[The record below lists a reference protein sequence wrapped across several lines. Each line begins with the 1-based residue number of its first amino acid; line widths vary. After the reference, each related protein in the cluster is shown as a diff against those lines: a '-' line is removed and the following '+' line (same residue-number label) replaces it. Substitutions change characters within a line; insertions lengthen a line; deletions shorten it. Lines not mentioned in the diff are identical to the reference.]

1 MAPLRTLG
9 FASLTPRVLEFLER
23 NKIVTVGDFVSQE
36 LDSGVE
42 DPEIQ
47 KFKSELATF
56 LEECHGKWEN
66 GDEMLQKNLQ
76 AGSLS
81 TGFESL
87 DSLLKGGLKDGTIT
101 ELVGPSSS
109 GKTQLCMHSAAC
121 VAYHHKFSVAYVDA
135 SSSFS
140 AERVLQMMCGR
151 RCSSIAIEDDVKEAM
166 RRIFCFKVYDVH
178 GLLEVLHSLYDPAS
192 SFPGPV
198 HLRLVIV
205 DCLASVLSPILGGN
219 NAQGH
224 TLMMSVA
231 QILKSIAINRN
242 ICVLIT
248 NNTVAAEDE
257 ELKPALGE
265 SWKSVPHVR
274 LMLAKDHDNNSC
286 TVTLLKHTSLAC
298 DAEVTFCFDRG

>member
-1 MAPLRTLG
+1 
-9 FASLTPRVLEFLER
+9 
-23 NKIVTVGDFVSQE
+23 
-36 LDSGVE
+36 
-42 DPEIQ
+42 
-47 KFKSELATF
+47 
-56 LEECHGKWEN
+56 
-66 GDEMLQKNLQ
+66 
-76 AGSLS
+76 
-81 TGFESL
+81 

-109 GKTQLCMHSAAC
+109 GKTQLCMRSAAC

-151 RCSSIAIEDDVKEAM
+151 RCSSIAIEAM

-178 GLLEVLHSLYDPAS
+178 GLLEVLHSLYDPARFVPI

-219 NAQGH
+219 NAQGVNNCFKLDDAKQNLIFPFIFFCCNAGH
-224 TLMMSVA
+224 TLMMSVG
-231 QILKSIAINRN
+231 QILKTIAINRN

-286 TVTLLKHTSLAC
+286 TVTLLKHTSL
-298 DAEVTFCFDRG
+298 V

>member
-1 MAPLRTLG
+1 
-9 FASLTPRVLEFLER
+9 
-23 NKIVTVGDFVSQE
+23 
-36 LDSGVE
+36 
-42 DPEIQ
+42 
-47 KFKSELATF
+47 
-56 LEECHGKWEN
+56 
-66 GDEMLQKNLQ
+66 
-76 AGSLS
+76 
-81 TGFESL
+81 

-151 RCSSIAIEDDVKEAM
+151 RCSSIAIEAM

-178 GLLEVLHSLYDPAS
+178 GLLEVLHSLYDPARFVPI

-219 NAQGH
+219 NAQG
-224 TLMMSVA
+224 LCSQVD
-231 QILKSIAINRN
+231 SISY
-242 ICVLIT
+242 VLFYCKIT

-286 TVTLLKHTSLAC
+286 TVTLLKHTSL
-298 DAEVTFCFDRG
+298 V

>member
-23 NKIVTVGDFVSQE
+23 NKIVTVEDFVSQE

-109 GKTQLCMHSAAC
+109 GKTQLCMRSAAC

-178 GLLEVLHSLYDPAS
+178 GLLEVLHSLYDPARTHFNDVRWS
-192 SFPGPV
+192 DPENHCNQPQHLCPDHKQHCCRGGRGAEASARRELEVGPSRTSDARQGSRQQFLHCYTSKAHV
-198 HLRLVIV
+198 TGLR
-205 DCLASVLSPILGGN
+205 CGGN
-219 NAQGH
+219 
-224 TLMMSVA
+224 
-231 QILKSIAINRN
+231 
-242 ICVLIT
+242 
-248 NNTVAAEDE
+248 
-257 ELKPALGE
+257 
-265 SWKSVPHVR
+265 
-274 LMLAKDHDNNSC
+274 
-286 TVTLLKHTSLAC
+286 LLL
-298 DAEVTFCFDRG
+298 